1 MFVDYQNFTGSMGR
15 NFVGNWF
22 VVLQLWGRSNIIPKY
37 HIYSFFQMLKDFL
50 SNHLVLN

>member
-22 VVLQLWGRSNIIPKY
+22 AVLQLWGRSNIIPKY
-37 HIYSFFQMLKDFL
+37 HIYSSFFKC
-50 SNHLVLN
+50 